1 MKGPSMNISYGG
13 ESNKQ
18 QKSDLLKDN
27 PVAKHAS
34 AMNMSDAQDN
44 NLPEGLQDELPQEG
58 RTSPTSKKG
67 SMLHMADKNPIKQQK
82 KGSGLYKK
90 GSALLKPTRNSGDK
104 DTSTDAEKEKT
115 AAANALR
122 AAKIA
127 KQHAAAKKV
136 AKKSKK

>member
-1 MKGPSMNISYGG
+1 MGFKMKGPSMNISYGG

-44 NLPEGLQDELPQEG
+44 NLPEALQDELPQEG

-67 SMLHMADKNPIKQQK
+67 TMAHMSDP
-82 KGSGLYKK
+82 
-90 GSALLKPTRNSGDK
+90 GSALLKDTRNSGDK
-104 DTSTDAEKEKT
+104 DTRTDAEKEKI

-122 AAKIA
+122 KAKIA
-127 KQHAAAKKV
+127 KQNAAAKKV
-136 AKKSKK
+136 AKESKK